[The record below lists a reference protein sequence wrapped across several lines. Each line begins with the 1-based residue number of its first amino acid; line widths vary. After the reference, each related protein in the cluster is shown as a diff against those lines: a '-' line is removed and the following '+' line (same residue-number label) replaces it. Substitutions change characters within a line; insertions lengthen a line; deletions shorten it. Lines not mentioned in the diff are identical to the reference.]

1 MTVKFCVLAIW
12 CWVHES
18 TLRRCSFK
26 ARYLSV
32 VFDFISELCILRRV
46 GCKITKLPK
55 GDILKPALSCFDH
68 NTANNGLSQLMLMPP
83 DHSNCL
89 APLFLNL
96 LLGDQADGKQMAGG
110 GLWCLQYCWMK
121 SRGQPVSPPAQ
132 LSYLLFLWWAC
143 VSIYRVSFFDWS
155 SPKTGVSIVQI
166 AGISRSRKNSSF

>member
-110 GLWCLQYCWMK
+110 RLWCLQYCWMK

-132 LSYLLFLWWAC
+132 LSYLLFYEEH
-143 VSIYRVSFFDWS
+143 VSQYTGCLFFNWS